1 MQPDPEYIMLDL
13 PDGMPPVC
21 CAVRRSLRAKRFFLR
36 VTPHP
41 FSVQLVI
48 PKRRSVASARKFAER
63 RVSWLADTIR
73 RLAPEPGV
81 MPRGPNA
88 PRRIPPEL
96 ELRLT
101 GERLEIAVEEMPG
114 ADAVRCWYD
123 PLFRRIVMQ
132 GDPADAKAFARVFLS
147 VLTQIAEPVL
157 ASRIRVRAAGLG
169 FPDFRV
175 LVHPQRS
182 RWGSCSATGRVTL
195 NTLLI
200 LFPPEVVDYV
210 ILHELCHKF
219 EMNHSERFRQ
229 RMDELCPDWRER
241 DALLRKC
248 AKELPDFL
256 L

>member
-21 CAVRRSLRAKRFFLR
+21 CAVRRSLKAKRFFLR
-36 VTPHP
+36 VCPHP

-48 PKRRSVASARKFAER
+48 PKRRSVASARKFAE
-63 RVSWLADTIR
+63 SKTAWLAATIR
-73 RLAPEPGV
+73 RLAPAPGV
-81 MPRGPNA
+81 MPRGPEV
-88 PRRIPPEL
+88 PRRIPLEL

-101 GERLEIAVEEMPG
+101 GELLQITVEGTPG
-114 ADAVRCWYD
+114 AEEVRCWYD
-123 PLFRRIVMQ
+123 PLFRQITLC
-132 GDPADAKAFARVFLS
+132 GDPADGKAFAVAFLS
-147 VLTQIAEPVL
+147 VLTQLAEPVL
-157 ASRIRVRAAGLG
+157 KSRIRAHAAALGL
-169 FPDFRV
+169 PDFRV

-182 RWGSCSATGRVTL
+182 RWGSCSATGKVTL
-195 NTLLI
+195 NTLLV
-200 LFPPEVVDYV
+200 LFPPEVVDFV

-229 RMDELCPDWRER
+229 KMDELCPDWRER